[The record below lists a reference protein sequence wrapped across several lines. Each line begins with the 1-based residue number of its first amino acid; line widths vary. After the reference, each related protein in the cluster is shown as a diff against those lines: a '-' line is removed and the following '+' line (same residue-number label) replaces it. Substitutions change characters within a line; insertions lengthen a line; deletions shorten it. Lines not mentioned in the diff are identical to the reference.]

1 MCPRCKKAVDSHWL
15 EAWGFDVL
23 ETKNPVEVG
32 DCSEV
37 PVAQDSGLAVQ
48 KRTASFIPEN
58 EIPPKMAKT
67 SLGASP
73 LAGKAHHSVLSPI
86 PPNHYIWAMP
96 CFMNRPQGSPHTEA
110 VAAAVRALAFHNK

>member
-1 MCPRCKKAVDSHWL
+1 M
-15 EAWGFDVL
+15 L
-23 ETKNPVEVG
+23 ETKNLVEVG

-37 PVAQDSGLAVQ
+37 PVAQDFGLAVR
-48 KRTASFIPEN
+48 KRTAFLILES

-86 PPNHYIWAMP
+86 PPNHYVWAMP
-96 CFMNRPQGSPHTEA
+96 CFMNRPQGSPYTKV
-110 VAAAVRALAFHNK
+110 VAAAVRALAFHSK